1 MSRQPSAPGSPEQ
14 AKRNESVAVA
24 RAYLLDIEV
33 GRPKRIDEYIDYFGD
48 GGKGGSGPTE
58 PGWTK
63 VQ

>member
-1 MSRQPSAPGSPEQ
+1 MSRQSSAPVGPEP
-14 AKRNESVAVA
+14 AKRNASLAVA

-33 GRPKRIDEYIDYFGD
+33 DRPKRIDEYIDYFGD
-48 GGKGGSGPTE
+48 GGKGGPAPAE